1 MSIYEVNRNTV
12 KRGLARRKA
21 EREEA
26 QRNAQQEAEDA
37 AFRAEISKHA
47 QTRRAEMAAA
57 EEAQRREE
65 ERRAAEAAWQAV
77 EARRRQRMA
86 KREARYC
93 LYWYLYAFL
102 TILPLLIATILVVVY
117 DLGLLPIWILVPSGT
132 ACCVFSVFTFVDLAP
147 WLDQDTVKKFA
158 ATFRRKF
165 RAYMFTPYSE
175 MIR

>member
-1 MSIYEVNRNTV
+1 MSIYDFTRNSV
-12 KRGLARRKA
+12 RRRLDIRKA
-21 EREEA
+21 QREEA

-37 AFRAEISKHA
+37 AFRAEISKNAHA
-47 QTRRAEMAAA
+47 RRAEKEAA

-117 DLGLLPIWILVPSGT
+117 DLGLLPIWILAPIGT
-132 ACCVFSVFTFVDLAP
+132 ACCAFSIFTFLDLAP
-147 WLDQDTVKKFA
+147 WLDRETVNRFLA
-158 ATFRRKF
+158 AFWTRFK
-165 RAYMFTPYSE
+165 AYMLTPYSE
-175 MIR
+175 TIH